1 MMFSR
6 ELSKL
11 IISLCD
17 EDLTLSALDNA
28 KTVIL
33 DTLGC
38 ALAGANEP
46 AVEML
51 VTTPGI
57 ATKGNVR
64 LIGRT
69 ERLDVLNAALV
80 NGTAAHALDF
90 DDVNTA
96 MGGHP
101 SAPVLSALM
110 ACCELAP
117 YSGRELL
124 LAFITGFET
133 ETRLARA
140 VNFHHYQLGWHP
152 TATLGVFGAAAACAK
167 LMKLNE
173 EQVATSL
180 AFSASLAS
188 GLKANFGTMT
198 KPFHVG
204 HAARHGLMATLMA
217 RQGWTAS
224 ADAFEHEQGFFN
236 VFNGKGNYNFYRA
249 FEEWAAPLDI
259 VSPGIGIKLYPCCDS
274 THTSI
279 DAVRLLHAE
288 HQFNEVDIERIEVM
302 IHPLRLTHINR
313 PNLRS
318 ATDAKFSVQYCIA
331 CMLIDKKIDFNSFSP
346 LAYENS
352 KVQALMSKIQVF
364 PHPTPEQSSVGNYLT
379 DLRIQMKDGIWLE
392 KRMEQPLGRHIDE
405 PAPLELI
412 LEKFES
418 CASLVLKASAVKK
431 LSNAVMSIENFSDA
445 SELVKLSSLDT

>member
-217 RQGWTAS
+217 RQGWTA
-224 ADAFEHEQGFFN
+224 
-236 VFNGKGNYNFYRA
+236 
-249 FEEWAAPLDI
+249 
-259 VSPGIGIKLYPCCDS
+259 
-274 THTSI
+274 
-279 DAVRLLHAE
+279 
-288 HQFNEVDIERIEVM
+288 
-302 IHPLRLTHINR
+302 
-313 PNLRS
+313 
-318 ATDAKFSVQYCIA
+318 
-331 CMLIDKKIDFNSFSP
+331 
-346 LAYENS
+346 
-352 KVQALMSKIQVF
+352 
-364 PHPTPEQSSVGNYLT
+364 
-379 DLRIQMKDGIWLE
+379 
-392 KRMEQPLGRHIDE
+392 
-405 PAPLELI
+405 
-412 LEKFES
+412 
-418 CASLVLKASAVKK
+418 
-431 LSNAVMSIENFSDA
+431 
-445 SELVKLSSLDT
+445 